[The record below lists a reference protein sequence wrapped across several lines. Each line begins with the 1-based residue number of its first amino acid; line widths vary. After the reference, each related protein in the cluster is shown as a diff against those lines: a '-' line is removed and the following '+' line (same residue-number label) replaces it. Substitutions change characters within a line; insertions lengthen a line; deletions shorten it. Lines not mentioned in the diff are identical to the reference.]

1 MSESGVAEQTSQRIE
16 LVGSTALL
24 RTGLASALK
33 PLTPFIHSTTSF
45 PAHMTSPVPLRPY
58 HQHSSLGDY
67 TDSDTIAA
75 SNSKGSAQSYE
86 DDIDLYDPYDTPPA
100 RAKSWGHTAFEESAT
115 DGINKPS
122 LSYDT
127 KELGK

>member
-1 MSESGVAEQTSQRIE
+1 
-16 LVGSTALL
+16 
-24 RTGLASALK
+24 
-33 PLTPFIHSTTSF
+33 
-45 PAHMTSPVPLRPY
+45 MTSPIPLRAY

-67 TDSDTIAA
+67 TDSDTIAP

-86 DDIDLYDPYDTPPA
+86 DDINLYDPYVDAPLAQGKPSSYTN
-100 RAKSWGHTAFEESAT
+100 FEESVT
-115 DGINKPS
+115 DGIHKPS

>member
-1 MSESGVAEQTSQRIE
+1 
-16 LVGSTALL
+16 
-24 RTGLASALK
+24 
-33 PLTPFIHSTTSF
+33 
-45 PAHMTSPVPLRPY
+45 MTSPVPLRPY

-86 DDIDLYDPYDTPPA
+86 DDIDLYDPYVDAQAQGKP
-100 RAKSWGHTAFEESAT
+100 WNHTTFEESAA
-115 DGINKPS
+115 DGIHKPS